1 MGLQTFSDDN
11 QEHLDSTG
19 AYFSSA
25 SFKLLPQLFK
35 EMVGFSFLGVFFVG
49 FFRDLLLEINF
60 SKRLFVKLDEL
71 KERSRDIQ
79 STEDLGKFSSR

>member
-1 MGLQTFSDDN
+1 M
-11 QEHLDSTG
+11 
-19 AYFSSA
+19 
-25 SFKLLPQLFK
+25 
-35 EMVGFSFLGVFFVG
+35 G

-71 KERSRDIQ
+71 KERSGDIQ